1 LESEGGKE
9 MKELLFRMTAK
20 DFDVQ
25 FFCAGGH
32 GGQNMQKN
40 ATACRIVHPESGAV
54 GISRDERSQLQNKKK
69 AFQRM
74 MDTKEFKQWHKI
86 KCAKMMGQ
94 GVDIETW
101 VSDQMKPENLK
112 IEEITI

>member
-1 LESEGGKE
+1 MG
-9 MKELLFRMTAK
+9 KELLFKMTAK

-25 FFCAGGH
+25 YFCAGGH

-40 ATACRIVHPESGAV
+40 ATACRITHPESGAV
-54 GISRDERSQLQNKKK
+54 GISCDERSQLQNKKK

-74 MDTKEFKQWHKI
+74 LATKEFKVWHKI

-101 VSDQMKPENLK
+101 VSDQMKPQNLK
-112 IEEITI
+112 IEEITVGG